1 MKLKI
6 FANITIFIA
15 ITLSIGFFLRYD
27 IYEHDDFNQA
37 FIYILDLWEIL
48 KMADHG
54 RYFSWLYMKLT
65 VHGSSWI
72 QGIHPNS
79 DLFPKFVTGFNIAIL
94 SMLISRF
101 ITFPYHKKLSPVWFL
116 STFFIILGIYTISL
130 TNIYRYN
137 QHFAY
142 QSNLIWFFL
151 GWGTIVYYFTNGI
164 IPPSK
169 DLLKNSF
176 LAFMLGVTA
185 HFNTIASIGAIG
197 ILLIYGIICFGK
209 KTSWKINSIF
219 SCFFRLGRGIAIPL
233 IFFIIGS
240 ILYFSAPHFK
250 ELLAVRAPAEEGNRI
265 LQALMLLPEFI
276 PQWGMIV
283 FINMSSWIFMSAMI
297 LTSILILRSKSSH
310 HKRIKI
316 IIIAW
321 SIVWGAAFFNAS
333 LILSGKSFYG
343 TDQFWLVHSD
353 LKVVTRMM
361 FLAALWI
368 LIGYF
373 LTLVSSKINFIIS
386 SGILLYSSYT
396 FYSNIPI
403 YEKLY
408 DSLKKARSNW
418 YMTEKL
424 YRFYS
429 LHQQTAVLPANSY
442 ADQRFFHEQL
452 YWSDQNHPMN
462 WPGTTFVKL
471 NYPAI
476 YYKDL
481 RILKDKNYHEAYN
494 KNSIYYVPYILTN
507 KTIALQQYSNMGGIL
522 TKEELNNPDFNKLFD
537 TNFIL
542 NKNSEIKNN

>member
-1 MKLKI
+1 M
-6 FANITIFIA
+6 
-15 ITLSIGFFLRYD
+15 
-27 IYEHDDFNQA
+27 
-37 FIYILDLWEIL
+37 
-48 KMADHG
+48 
-54 RYFSWLYMKLT
+54 
-65 VHGSSWI
+65 
-72 QGIHPNS
+72 
-79 DLFPKFVTGFNIAIL
+79 
-94 SMLISRF
+94 
-101 ITFPYHKKLSPVWFL
+101 
-116 STFFIILGIYTISL
+116 
-130 TNIYRYN
+130 
-137 QHFAY
+137 
-142 QSNLIWFFL
+142 
-151 GWGTIVYYFTNGI
+151 
-164 IPPSK
+164 
-169 DLLKNSF
+169 
-176 LAFMLGVTA
+176 
-185 HFNTIASIGAIG
+185 
-197 ILLIYGIICFGK
+197 
-209 KTSWKINSIF
+209 
-219 SCFFRLGRGIAIPL
+219 

-297 LTSILILRSKSSH
+297 LTSILILRSKSGH

-321 SIVWGAAFFNAS
+321 SIVWEAAFFNAS

-408 DSLKKARSNW
+408 DSLKRARSNW

-429 LHQQTAVLPANSY
+429 LHQQTAVLPAFLC
-442 ADQRFFHEQL
+442 R
-452 YWSDQNHPMN
+452 
-462 WPGTTFVKL
+462 
-471 NYPAI
+471 PAI
-476 YYKDL
+476 FP
-481 RILKDKNYHEAYN
+481 RTAILE
-494 KNSIYYVPYILTN
+494 
-507 KTIALQQYSNMGGIL
+507 
-522 TKEELNNPDFNKLFD
+522 
-537 TNFIL
+537 
-542 NKNSEIKNN
+542 

>member
-1 MKLKI
+1 MHGVL
-6 FANITIFIA
+6 
-15 ITLSIGFFLRYD
+15 
-27 IYEHDDFNQA
+27 YE
-37 FIYILDLWEIL
+37 
-48 KMADHG
+48 
-54 RYFSWLYMKLT
+54 
-65 VHGSSWI
+65 
-72 QGIHPNS
+72 
-79 DLFPKFVTGFNIAIL
+79 
-94 SMLISRF
+94 
-101 ITFPYHKKLSPVWFL
+101 
-116 STFFIILGIYTISL
+116 
-130 TNIYRYN
+130 
-137 QHFAY
+137 
-142 QSNLIWFFL
+142 
-151 GWGTIVYYFTNGI
+151 
-164 IPPSK
+164 
-169 DLLKNSF
+169 
-176 LAFMLGVTA
+176 
-185 HFNTIASIGAIG
+185 AS
-197 ILLIYGIICFGK
+197 
-209 KTSWKINSIF
+209 
-219 SCFFRLGRGIAIPL
+219 
-233 IFFIIGS
+233 
-240 ILYFSAPHFK
+240 
-250 ELLAVRAPAEEGNRI
+250 
-265 LQALMLLPEFI
+265 
-276 PQWGMIV
+276 
-283 FINMSSWIFMSAMI
+283 
-297 LTSILILRSKSSH
+297 
-310 HKRIKI
+310 
-316 IIIAW
+316 
-321 SIVWGAAFFNAS
+321 FFNAS

-481 RILKDKNYHEAYN
+481 RILKDKNYNEAYN

-507 KTIALQQYSNMGGIL
+507 KTVALQQYSNMGGIL
-522 TKEELNNPDFNKLFD
+522 TKEELNNPDFNKLFN
-537 TNFIL
+537 T
-542 NKNSEIKNN
+542 